1 MKYINGIGYID
12 ESSYYTIPS
21 QSSTDSSAFDSVFEA
36 ETIIYATPESNG
48 TPCSA
53 SGNDSSSCPVTS
65 PKELDPIFKR
75 AADKYGI
82 DEKLLKA
89 VAKAESNFNSSVVS
103 SAGAI
108 GVMQLMPS
116 TASSL
121 GVTNPYDAEDN
132 IMGGAKYLSR
142 LLEKY
147 DGNVS
152 LALAAYNAGSGNV
165 EKYGGIPPFKE
176 TQNYVH
182 KILGYLNSPMDDD
195 VIYATA
201 AKQSSDTETDDHT
214 AAIIFAV
221 AANDAS
227 SSARIYL
234 Q

>member
-1 MKYINGIGYID
+1 MKYINGIGYMD
-12 ESSYYTIPS
+12 ESSYYKIPS
-21 QSSTDSSAFDSVFEA
+21 QSSADSSAFDSVFEA
-36 ETIIYATPESNG
+36 ETIIYATPESSGVQPG
-48 TPCSA
+48 TPE
-53 SGNDSSSCPVTS
+53 NDSSCPVTS
-65 PKELDPIFKR
+65 PAELDPIFKQ

-89 VAKAESNFNSSVVS
+89 VAKAESNFNPSVVS

-121 GVTNPYDAEDN
+121 GVANPYDARDN

-142 LLEKY
+142 LLAKY
-147 DGNVS
+147 NGNIS

-176 TQNYVH
+176 TQNYVR
-182 KILGYLNSPMDDD
+182 KILGYLGSSGTDH
-195 VIYATA
+195 VIYAA
-201 AKQSSDTETDDHT
+201 ADKSSGTGASDDS
-214 AAIIFAV
+214 AAIVFAV
-221 AANDAS
+221 AAKDAAS
-227 SSARIYL
+227 PARIYL

>member
-1 MKYINGIGYID
+1 MKNINGIGYMD
-12 ESSYYTIPS
+12 ESSYYKIPS

-36 ETIIYATPESNG
+36 ETIIYATPES
-48 TPCSA
+48 SA
-53 SGNDSSSCPVTS
+53 IPGNDSSSCPVTA
-65 PKELDPIFKR
+65 PAELDPIFKQ

-89 VAKAESNFNSSVVS
+89 VAKAESNFNPSVVS

-121 GVTNPYDAEDN
+121 GVTNPYNAKDN

-147 DGNVS
+147 NGNIS

-182 KILGYLNSPMDDD
+182 KILGYLGSSDTDD
-195 VIYATA
+195 VIYAA
-201 AKQSSDTETDDHT
+201 ADKSSGTGANDNSATVVY
-214 AAIIFAV
+214 AV
-221 AANDAS
+221 AAKDAAS
-227 SSARIYL
+227 PARIYL

>member
-1 MKYINGIGYID
+1 MKYINGIGYMD
-12 ESSYYTIPS
+12 ESSYYKVPS
-21 QSSTDSSAFDSVFEA
+21 QSSADSSVFDSVFEA
-36 ETIIYATPESNG
+36 ETIIYATPESSGVQSG
-48 TPCSA
+48 TP
-53 SGNDSSSCPVTS
+53 GNDSSCPVTS
-65 PKELDPIFKR
+65 PAELDPIFKQ

-89 VAKAESNFNSSVVS
+89 VAKAESNFNPSVVS

-121 GVTNPYDAEDN
+121 GVSNPYDAKDN

-142 LLEKY
+142 LLAKY
-147 DGNVS
+147 NGNIS

-176 TQNYVH
+176 TQNYVR
-182 KILGYLNSPMDDD
+182 KILGYLGSSNTDH
-195 VIYATA
+195 VIYAA
-201 AKQSSDTETDDHT
+201 ADKASSTGANDDS
-214 AAIIFAV
+214 AAIVFAV
-221 AANDAS
+221 AAKDAAS
-227 SSARIYL
+227 PARIYL